1 MHSRSNTLL
10 LRTALGA
17 TVPALT
23 QHFPKDAVTLAKTR
37 FSMCLPSGET
47 ADFLTKHKA
56 KSVMI
61 VGIESHVCVLQTT
74 LELLA
79 KGYDVFV
86 IRDAISSCNREEV
99 STAVEV
105 RLLLFA
111 PHQLFMNALC

>member
-1 MHSRSNTLL
+1 M
-10 LRTALGA
+10 
-17 TVPALT
+17 PALT
-23 QHFPKDAVTLAKTR
+23 QHFPKEAVTLAKTR
-37 FSMCLPSGET
+37 FSMCLHSGET
-47 ADFLTKHKA
+47 DDFLAKHKA
-56 KSVMI
+56 KSIMI

-105 RLLLFA
+105 RLLLIA